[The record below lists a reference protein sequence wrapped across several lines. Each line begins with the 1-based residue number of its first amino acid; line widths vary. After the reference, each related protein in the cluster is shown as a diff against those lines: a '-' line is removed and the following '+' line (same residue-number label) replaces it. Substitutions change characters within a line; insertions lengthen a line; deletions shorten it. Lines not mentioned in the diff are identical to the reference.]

1 MVLTDSTY
9 STSNAVQKDGA
20 AGAGTMPMKNFAVG
34 IENNENTQN
43 SNLPTSTT
51 LKKGTSSNK
60 SSRFSKAN
68 KKKRTNKGAPA
79 PLKQSSRSN
88 ISVLISPSKMAKR
101 GASFLMNRLSPRN
114 SPKALAGS
122 AGNAKLTPIEQL
134 LEAQEKEAKVVK
146 LLGIVPSGKDGKLSR
161 KQRAKVR
168 AHLAKEEKAA
178 AATKTATSSTIA
190 STTTTSKKRKN
201 KRSNRSKKNKA
212 VVVPSTKKDES
223 AAVPSPSNSI
233 LAKKEDM
240 VLDSSNTKDPES
252 GDNKPR
258 DILEIIS
265 SFDHES
271 TGPTLFMDDNAVN
284 QTPVQETGKA
294 VSYSPRLL
302 EMEVVVGSDQQQRGV
317 LNDPYFD
324 DNDGK
329 KVDACGRLFL
339 PVSSFFKSLFVTS
352 S

>member
-178 AATKTATSSTIA
+178 AATKTATSN
-190 STTTTSKKRKN
+190 TTTGKKRKN

-223 AAVPSPSNSI
+223 AALPSPSNSI

-240 VLDSSNTKDPES
+240 VLDSSDTKAQES
-252 GDNKPR
+252 GDSNDR

-271 TGPTLFMDDNAVN
+271 TGPTLFMDDNAFN
-284 QTPVQETGKA
+284 QTPVQETVKA